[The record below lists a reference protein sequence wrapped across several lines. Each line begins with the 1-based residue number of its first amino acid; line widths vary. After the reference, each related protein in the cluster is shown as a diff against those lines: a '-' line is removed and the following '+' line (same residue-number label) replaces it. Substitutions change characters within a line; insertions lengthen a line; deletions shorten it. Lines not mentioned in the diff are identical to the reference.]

1 MQSYRVFPVEGSTVV
16 VLREP
21 IGTENSAP
29 WSLAG
34 DRAETP
40 MNQGAR
46 PGKPMEGASPS
57 GVLHLTT
64 KQQQQRPS

>member
-34 DRAETP
+34 DREETP

-46 PGKPMEGASPS
+46 P
-57 GVLHLTT
+57 
-64 KQQQQRPS
+64 

>member
-1 MQSYRVFPVEGSTVV
+1 MRSLIRPTTGNRNLSEALSLPSYRVFPVEGSTVV

-34 DRAETP
+34 DREETP

-46 PGKPMEGASPS
+46 P
-57 GVLHLTT
+57 
-64 KQQQQRPS
+64 